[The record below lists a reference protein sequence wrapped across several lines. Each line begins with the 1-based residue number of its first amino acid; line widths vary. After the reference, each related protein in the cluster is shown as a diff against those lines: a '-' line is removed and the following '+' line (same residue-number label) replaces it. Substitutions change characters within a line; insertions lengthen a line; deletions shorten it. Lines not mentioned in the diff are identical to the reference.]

1 MIIRFQ
7 PLFFP
12 KIWGGGAIRR
22 RFGYPLSEAAIG
34 ECWGISALPGK
45 ETPIVGGPL
54 AGTHLSQLWT
64 DRPDLFGNHPAPYFP
79 LLVKFIDA
87 AQDLSVQVH
96 PDDIYARQQGFPYGK
111 SECWI
116 VLGAEPG
123 AQIVFGHQARSR
135 AEVEAKI
142 AQDRI
147 EDILK
152 RVPVREGDFFNVA
165 PGTIHALGSGLL
177 ILEIQQSSDLTYR
190 LFDYHRLEN
199 GKPRELHIQDALAT
213 LRFPDP
219 EPSPAWETPYF
230 SIDRPQLGTEQTA
243 SLFGDYLIVTAG
255 EGTIGQE
262 PVRSGDFLMV
272 TSMAE
277 YRIEGPVTFYRARL
291 K

>member
-1 MIIRFQ
+1 
-7 PLFFP
+7 
-12 KIWGGGAIRR
+12 
-22 RFGYPLSEAAIG
+22 
-34 ECWGISALPGK
+34 
-45 ETPIVGGPL
+45 
-54 AGTHLSQLWT
+54 
-64 DRPDLFGNHPAPYFP
+64 
-79 LLVKFIDA
+79 
-87 AQDLSVQVH
+87 
-96 PDDIYARQQGFPYGK
+96 PYGK